1 MLFFLALLVVYR
13 VVCTVRVLP
22 IVQIIG
28 FLLILLS
35 FLITLP
41 VNLLIFSETPDQW
54 AFVKSAL
61 ICFIV
66 GFVCFVITG
75 RKRRGLKQRE
85 MFLLTVSSWV
95 VIPVFSSF
103 PLLLSDLNL
112 SVTDAFFESISGV
125 TTTGSTIFT
134 GLDDMPADILLWRS
148 IMQWMGGIGIIGMA
162 VAILPFL
169 RIGGMRLFATE
180 SSEWTEKAVPRTN
193 RLARGLV
200 LSYLVITVGC
210 VGVYW
215 LLGMDLF
222 NAVNHALTTVSTG
235 GYSTSDHSMGQ
246 FDSGAI
252 LLASSLF
259 MMLGGVPFFLFVR
272 LLNGQYLPLF
282 RDKQVQ
288 FFLQF
293 LVVVSLVI
301 AAYRVLTDHTP
312 VFDAFVHAL
321 FNVTSVVTTTGYA
334 SEDYTL
340 WGPLVVVIFFFLT
353 FVGGCSGSTSGGMKM
368 FRFQLSML
376 LLKEQLIRLLHPNA
390 VMGRR
395 YNGRV
400 ISDEIVASSVAFSFI
415 FLATLALA
423 AAILAALGLDLVTS
437 LTGAATALSNVGP
450 GLGDIIGPAGQFQPL
465 PDAAKWVLMVV
476 MLLGRLELLSVFVLF
491 SPYFWRA

>member
-1 MLFFLALLVVYR
+1 MRA
-13 VVCTVRVLP
+13 LP
-22 IVQIIG
+22 IIQIIG

-41 VNLLIFSETPDQW
+41 VNLLIFGETPDQW

-61 ICFIV
+61 ICFVV
-66 GFVCFVITG
+66 GFICFTITG
-75 RKRRGLKQRE
+75 KKRRGLKQRE
-85 MFLLTVSSWV
+85 MFLLTVSAWV

-103 PLLLSDLNL
+103 PLLLSDLDL

-134 GLDDMPADILLWRS
+134 GLDDMPPDILLWRS

-193 RLARGLV
+193 SLARELV
-200 LSYLVITVGC
+200 LSYLVITVSC
-210 VGVYW
+210 IAVYW
-215 LLGMDLF
+215 VLGMDLF

-235 GYSTSDHSMGQ
+235 GYSTSDDSMGQ
-246 FDSGAI
+246 FSGNSI
-252 LLASSLF
+252 LLASSFF

-272 LLNGQYLPLF
+272 LLNGQYLSLF
-282 RDKQVQ
+282 KDKQVW
-288 FFLQF
+288 FFLRL
-293 LVVVSLVI
+293 LVLVSLAITV
-301 AAYRVLTDHTP
+301 YRVLTNDAP
-312 VFDAFVHAL
+312 AFDAFVRAL

-353 FVGGCSGSTSGGMKM
+353 FVGGCSGSTAGGMKI
-368 FRFQLSML
+368 FRFQLSIL
-376 LLKEQLIRLLHPNA
+376 LLREQLIRLLHPNA

-423 AAILAALGLDLVTS
+423 ATILAALGLDLVTS

-450 GLGDIIGPAGQFQPL
+450 GLGDIIGPSGQFQSL

-491 SPYFWRA
+491 SPYFWRS